1 MVEDN
6 SGATSEIMNNRC
18 YSSSSVQQSHNK
30 CILSNNKMEERKCYV
45 SEMEPRRRK
54 EDEEKNTTVQDKCLE
69 RYREVKDNGG
79 IMKKFEKQM
88 LNIVMR

>member
-1 MVEDN
+1 
-6 SGATSEIMNNRC
+6 
-18 YSSSSVQQSHNK
+18 
-30 CILSNNKMEERKCYV
+30 MEERKCYV